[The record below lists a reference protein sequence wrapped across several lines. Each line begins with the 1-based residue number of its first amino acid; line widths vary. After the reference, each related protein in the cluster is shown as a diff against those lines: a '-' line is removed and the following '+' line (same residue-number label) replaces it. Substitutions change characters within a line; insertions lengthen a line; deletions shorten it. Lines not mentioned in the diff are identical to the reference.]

1 MYDIGDKV
9 VYPQHGA
16 GTIVDEEEM
25 DFLGEM
31 RKYFILHIPIDDIR
45 VMIPVDSMEESGIR
59 RILSVEEMDEIIYV
73 LKENKTKMSA
83 NWNHRYRNNMDK
95 IKGGNIEEIA
105 EVARNLEILDS
116 EKSLSTGERKMLN
129 SAKQILISEMMLVY
143 DIEFSEAES
152 KLMDAIHL

>member
-1 MYDIGDKV
+1 MFEIGDKI

-16 GTIVDEEEM
+16 GTIVDEKEM
-25 DFLGEM
+25 DFLGEK
-31 RKYFILHIPIDDIR
+31 RKYYVLNIPIDDIK
-45 VMIPVDSMEESGIR
+45 VMIPVLNMEESGIR
-59 RILSVEEMDEIIYV
+59 KILTVEEMDDIIIV
-73 LKENKTKMSA
+73 LEENSTKMSN

-129 SAKQILISEMMLVY
+129 NAKQIIISEMMLVY
-143 DIEFSEAES
+143 EIDYASAES
-152 KLMDAIHL
+152 KLMNAIHL